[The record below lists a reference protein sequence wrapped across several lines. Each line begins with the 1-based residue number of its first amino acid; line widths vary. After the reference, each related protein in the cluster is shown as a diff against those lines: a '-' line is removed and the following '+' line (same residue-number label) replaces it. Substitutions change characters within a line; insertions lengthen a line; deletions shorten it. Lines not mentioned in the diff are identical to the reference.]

1 MSMSPFCDVTTWE
14 EFSYGHFRDPD
25 PTTPDEGRTGC
36 CARGRTEK
44 EQEIWSFSS
53 KPLGKALLR
62 TVAADRQL
70 CQDAVTMFTDILLY
84 SARKSLK
91 DVSED
96 TRLVE
101 HIFRQ
106 VIKRE
111 SLQDELY
118 CQLVKQLTN
127 NKKRSNEDR
136 CWELLWLCAGCFPCS
151 QPLRFHV
158 TSFLLHKRRSPL
170 ARDCLL
176 RLERTVQLGNRRS
189 PPHPLELHTV
199 QKKSGSWGQ
208 IVILP
213 DKSTVAIAVESS
225 SRGGDLCL
233 DVTNKLGLKT
243 IGGISLYCRVADKV
257 VSIPHGEYYFDF
269 LCSIRPLAEWLSSE
283 VSSNWREHA
292 EYDLLFRRKVW
303 TDVMVGED
311 SVADMRM
318 HFFQE
323 LESFLSGHHK
333 CSKSEAVQLAAYLYR
348 VRFGQAGFELH
359 DDKKTAE
366 VLKDLIPRDLL
377 QIEPPEHWKQ
387 DIVAT
392 FNRHAG
398 LNRDDAKLAFLRHV
412 STWPTFGSAF
422 FHIERHDYRKY
433 PEKLMAAVNRRGLMF
448 MDQNSKN
455 TIVSLAFDEVE
466 TSGDTRHLWVTGNG
480 LENTWQL
487 TTSAASQIDDLVKA
501 YQDFR
506 EKESSLANRSVLV

>member
-14 EFSYGHFRDPD
+14 EFSYDHFRDPD
-25 PTTPDEGRTGC
+25 PTIHEEGRTGC
-36 CARGRTEK
+36 CTTGGTKK
-44 EQEIWSFSS
+44 EQEIWSYSS

-62 TVAADRQL
+62 SVAADRQT
-70 CQDAVTMFTDILLY
+70 CQHAVTMFTDILVY
-84 SARKSLK
+84 TARKSLR
-91 DVSED
+91 DVAGD

-106 VIKRE
+106 AMKRE
-111 SLQDELY
+111 CLQDELY
-118 CQLVKQLTN
+118 CQLVKQLIN

-176 RLERTVQLGNRRS
+176 RLERTVQLGCRRS

-199 QKKSGSWGQ
+199 QKKSGALGQ
-208 IVILP
+208 TVVLP
-213 DKSTVAIAVESS
+213 DKSRVEIAVESS
-225 SRGGDLCL
+225 SRAGDMCL
-233 DVTNKLGLKT
+233 DVANKLGLKT
-243 IGGISLYCRVADKV
+243 TSGISLYYRVADKA
-257 VSIPHGEYYFDF
+257 VSIPHGDYYFDF

-283 VSSNWREHA
+283 ECA
-292 EYDLLFRRKVW
+292 KYDLLFRRKVW
-303 TDVMVGED
+303 TDVRVGED
-311 SVADMRM
+311 PKADLRL

-348 VRFGQAGFELH
+348 VRFGQTGFELH

-366 VLKDLIPRDLL
+366 VLKDLIPQDLL
-377 QIEPPEHWKQ
+377 QIEPPDHWKQ
-387 DIVAT
+387 DIVTT

-422 FHIERHDYRKY
+422 FHIERHDNRKY
-433 PEKLMAAVNRRGLMF
+433 PEKLMAAVNRRGLVL

-455 TIVSLAFDEVE
+455 TIVSLALDDVE
-466 TSGDTRHLWVTGNG
+466 TTGDTRHLWVTGNG
-480 LENTWQL
+480 LESTWQL
-487 TTSAASQIDDLVKA
+487 TTSAAAQIDDLVKA
-501 YQDFR
+501 YQGIR
-506 EKESSLANRSVLV
+506 ETDSAPANRSVLV

>member
-14 EFSYGHFRDPD
+14 EFSYDHFRDPD
-25 PTTPDEGRTGC
+25 PTIADERGGGC
-36 CARGRTEK
+36 CTKGGTKK
-44 EQEIWSFSS
+44 EHDEIWSYSS
-53 KPLGKALLR
+53 KPLNKALLR
-62 TVAADRQL
+62 SVAADRQT
-70 CQDAVTMFTDILLY
+70 CQDAVTMFTDILVY
-84 SARKSLK
+84 TARKSLK
-91 DVSED
+91 DVPGD

-101 HIFRQ
+101 HVFRQ
-106 VIKRE
+106 AMKRE
-111 SLQDELY
+111 ILQDELY

-151 QPLRFHV
+151 EPLRFHV

-176 RLERTVQLGNRRS
+176 RLERTVQLGCRRS

-199 QKKSGSWGQ
+199 QKKSGALGQ
-208 IVILP
+208 TVVLP
-213 DKSTVAIAVESS
+213 DKSTVEIAVESS
-225 SRGGDLCL
+225 SRAGDMCV
-233 DVTNKLGLKT
+233 DVGNKLRLKKT
-243 IGGISLYCRVADKV
+243 CGISLYCRVADKV
-257 VSIPHGEYYFDF
+257 VSIPNDDYYFDF

-283 VSSNWREHA
+283 EYDK
-292 EYDLLFRRKVW
+292 YDLLFRRKVW
-303 TDVMVGED
+303 TDVIVGED
-311 SVADMRM
+311 PVADLRM

-323 LESFLSGHHK
+323 LETFLSGHHK

-359 DDKKTAE
+359 DDKKTSE

-377 QIEPPEHWKQ
+377 QIEPPDHWKQ

-422 FHIERHDYRKY
+422 FHIERHDNRQY
-433 PEKLMAAVNRRGLMF
+433 PEKLLAAVNRRGLMF
-448 MDQNSKN
+448 IDQNSKN
-455 TIVSLAFDEVE
+455 TIVSLTFDEVE
-466 TSGDTRHLWVTGNG
+466 TSGDTRYLWVTGNC
-480 LENTWQL
+480 LDSTWQL

-501 YQDFR
+501 YQGVR
-506 EKESSLANRSVLV
+506 ETDSTPVTKSVLV